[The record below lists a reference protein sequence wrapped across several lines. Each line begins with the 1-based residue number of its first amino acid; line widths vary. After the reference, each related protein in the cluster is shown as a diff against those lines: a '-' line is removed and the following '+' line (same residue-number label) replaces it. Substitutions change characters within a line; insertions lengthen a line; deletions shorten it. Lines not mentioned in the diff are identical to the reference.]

1 MLPYSDS
8 DSEKTHMYEFHF
20 VKSSYSHHDVVC
32 LTETYHSPS
41 PQIADNSW
49 SRLPKSRFLCVS
61 DSPDI
66 RAVALCS
73 TQHGFVVVLWMSST
87 PREKMCMRMTT
98 YFTFYDLSK
107 LYSFRLCLK
116 VQSSKNIHLSFLASV
131 PAVERS
137 PGSWNDEWGLLLF
150 MVLSY
155 PCSFSRIC
163 EDLPMKSRSSW
174 STSIPQMIRW
184 SDRRH
189 SKLKSEMA
197 ISFYPP
203 PWRFFSH
210 PLLVAF
216 PLD

>member
-1 MLPYSDS
+1 M
-8 DSEKTHMYEFHF
+8 
-20 VKSSYSHHDVVC
+20 
-32 LTETYHSPS
+32 
-41 PQIADNSW
+41 NSILS
-49 SRLPKSRFLCVS
+49 SRLILITMLFVLRKHTILHRRRLPTIHDRAYTSHVFFASS